1 MYIYTYS
8 QSHLGWHFRK
18 LKAPS
23 LNVSFATFQWKET
36 FELWALSFE
45 TPFENVTPSG
55 IGCTYMNTC
64 TYDGVTICVM
74 NGLRTLCDTYT
85 CIHKWV
91 TDIYIEMSDLLRIHE
106 SRIHAYVYYTYTY
119 EWVTNFVR
127 YVYIYVYMS
136 ISHEHMNRNDSPTA
150 YTWVTHTHIIH
161 IHIDESRTLWDTNP
175 CIHVH
180 ENESRPYTSKWVIH
194 CTWVTN
200 IRISYVYTY
209 KCVTNI
215 LI

>member
-1 MYIYTYS
+1 MSHGHIHRNEWLTAYTWVTNTRIRILYIYVWMSHELCEIRVHIRVHVNQSRTYES
-8 QSHLGWHFRK
+8 KRLT
-18 LKAPS
+18 
-23 LNVSFATFQWKET
+23 N
-36 FELWALSFE
+36 
-45 TPFENVTPSG
+45 
-55 IGCTYMNTC
+55 
-64 TYDGVTICVM
+64 CVHM
-74 NGLRTLCDTYT
+74 SYAYT
-85 CIHKWV
+85 
-91 TDIYIEMSDLLRIHE
+91 
-106 SRIHAYVYYTYTY
+106 YYTYIY
-119 EWVTNFVR
+119 RWVTNFVR
-127 YVYIYVYMS
+127 YIYIYVYMS
-136 ISHEHMNRNDSPTA
+136 MSHEHINRNDSPTA